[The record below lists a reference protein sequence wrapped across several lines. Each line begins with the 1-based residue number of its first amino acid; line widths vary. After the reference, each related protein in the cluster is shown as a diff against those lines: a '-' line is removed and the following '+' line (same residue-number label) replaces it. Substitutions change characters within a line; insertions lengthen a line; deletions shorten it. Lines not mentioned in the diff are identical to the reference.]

1 MHAPLIPPRYLCCSV
16 ITFCLMSGEPPASWA
31 QTPVTG
37 AVRGQVRVAGT
48 PPPRGGIEGADVTF
62 LNEETGSSSTT
73 QTTRGGY
80 YLISNL
86 PPGRYTITAS
96 RNGYRGV
103 KEHRLEKFLVR
114 LSDHNPIKPPPL
126 LLQPDRATQT
136 TPVASP
142 IPRPVLSASESE
154 AGPFQFPAESDLSAT
169 PSEAGSSQASSTAQS
184 SPGAEFEQL
193 VNNVNATRSANFS
206 GRELLAL
213 PLTGT
218 RTFDDLAFL
227 LPGVAPPPQTL
238 SQTVGPGIGAGVG
251 TSGQFAVNGLR
262 SRANNFTVDGSDNN
276 DEEIGVRRQGFTALL
291 PQSIE
296 SLQEFYIATLLPPPQ
311 FGRNLGAQVNAVS
324 RPGGSPGY
332 HGTIYGYFTD
342 RRLKAR
348 EFFDGERAPFG
359 GEDEFTRGQFG
370 FVLGGPVTKSRTR
383 FFLSFEQQVI
393 DARKESH
400 FAVPTIAERG
410 FRGSGEGVF
419 KEPNLKAPT
428 SAVGDAFLSL
438 FPLPNNSAGPYDKN
452 TFTESLSADARAAIA
467 SLRLDRQIKIFGRDH
482 ILTGRYNF
490 ADDRTELPVTGGA
503 LFSSLRALV
512 RTHNLSLHANSTLS
526 NRLMNELR
534 FSVGR
539 TRLNFQEIR
548 DPFLLPSKLSGTALP
563 ALAGASGLVPGGP
576 PFLLNALLIQN
587 QTPAGGPVRL
597 VKRPGLDSE
606 TGVVADGVSYGTG
619 PLGQMIVSGFSP
631 VGVDVFHFPQA
642 RANNTFQT
650 ADTIFYNLSKHRL
663 VGGFDLRRIQLN
675 SLLDR
680 NFRSLAVFSG
690 APDLTPDLKRC
701 RRPATQPGPQ
711 CFLTGAD
718 FAAIGAPS
726 GFFQTQTLNPDSTI
740 GLRQW
745 QNNLFLA
752 DEIHI
757 HHNFTVTI
765 GARYELNTVPRE
777 VNRRIESSFTS
788 PEVQS
793 FVAKERELTGVSGLE
808 RFLAGRKTIY
818 QQDSNNIA
826 PHIALAW
833 DPRGDGKT
841 AVRAGYGIYYDQIL
855 GAVITQS
862 RNVFPNF
869 LTLNLAGLGLANFT
883 FGGNLAFNAFNPARL
898 AAQGTLNTLDAAGL
912 KAAFGGRDLVES
924 LLGLEQLTNFAGGPG
939 FILPAANLETPYA
952 QHWGLT
958 VEREV
963 KSDFLVSLAYVGTK
977 GSHLFRFAT
986 PNLGPNALP
995 VILNI
1000 QSDMPPP
1007 GQPEDQLRFFFFGRT
1022 LSPVF
1027 QGKPLR
1033 RFPLLGSFTS
1043 IESDVNSIYHSLQ
1056 AQLNRR
1062 FSRGIQFTTAYTWSH
1077 AIDEVSD
1084 LFDLASGPSLPQ
1096 NSFNPDE
1103 RGNAGFDIRH
1113 RFVTSFIWNLL
1124 PSAKGKLLGGWQLAG
1139 IGAFQTGQ
1147 PFTIQAC
1154 CDVNLDGNLTDRL
1167 DTTMG
1172 INETNQGRVRFTA
1185 PKEPEDQL
1193 GLLAELMKDGAVGRN
1208 TYRAP
1213 GIARIDLAISK
1224 HFEFDK
1230 QRRLEV
1236 RAEFFNFFNRTH
1248 FGMPVHQL
1256 LFPSLGQSVDTRS
1269 PALTV
1274 QFAVRYS
1281 F

>member
-1 MHAPLIPPRYLCCSV
+1 MSCKPLV
-16 ITFCLMSGEPPASWA
+16 SWA

-37 AVRGQVRVAGT
+37 AVRGQVRVVGT
-48 PPPRGGIEGADVTF
+48 PAPHGGIEGADIEFV
-62 LNEETGSSSTT
+62 NDETGARAIT

-86 PPGRYTITAS
+86 TPGSYTITAS
-96 RNGYRGV
+96 RRGYQSIKGY
-103 KEHRLEKFLVR
+103 KLEKFLVR

-126 LLQPDRATQT
+126 LLQPDRAAQA
-136 TPVASP
+136 TPAASLVSGLAWP
-142 IPRPVLSASESE
+142 ASESG
-154 AGPFQFPAESDLSAT
+154 AGPFQSTDLSAA
-169 PSEAGSSQASSTAQS
+169 PPAAGSGEAGSPQASSTAQS
-184 SPGAEFEQL
+184 SPGTQYEQL
-193 VNNVNATRSANFS
+193 VNTVNATRSANFS
-206 GRELLAL
+206 SRELLAL
-213 PLTGT
+213 PLPGT

-276 DEEIGVRRQGFTALL
+276 DEEIGVRRQGFTTLL

-296 SLQEFYIATLLPPPQ
+296 SLQEFYIATLLPTPQ

-324 RPGGSPGY
+324 RPGSRKY
-332 HGTIYGYFTD
+332 HGSLYGRVTD
-342 RRLKAR
+342 SRLKAR
-348 EFFDGERAPFG
+348 EFFDGEGGPAG
-359 GEDEFTRGQFG
+359 GEDKLTRGQFG
-370 FVLGGPVTKSRTR
+370 AVLGGPVGNSPAR
-383 FFLSFEQQVI
+383 FFFSFEQQVI
-393 DARKESH
+393 EARKESH

-410 FRGSGEGVF
+410 FRKSGEGKF
-419 KEPNLKAPT
+419 IEPNLKVPT

-438 FPLPNNSAGPYDKN
+438 FPLPNNPSGPYEMN
-452 TFTESLSADARAAIA
+452 TYTQSLPADARGTIA
-467 SLRLDRQIKIFGRDH
+467 SLRLDRQTKAFGREH
-482 ILTGRYNF
+482 IVTGRFNF
-490 ADDRTELPVTGGA
+490 TDDATELPVTGGA

-512 RTHNLSLHANSTLS
+512 RTHNLSLHANSILS
-526 NRLMNELR
+526 NRLMNEVR

-548 DPFLLPSKLSGTALP
+548 DPFLLPSRLSGIALL
-563 ALAGASGLVPGGP
+563 ALMGRPGQVVGGP
-576 PFLLNALLIQN
+576 PFLLNAPLRRD
-587 QTPAGGPVRL
+587 QTPSA
-597 VKRPGLDSE
+597 GLDSE
-606 TGVVADGVSYGTG
+606 TGIMDFGTG

-642 RANNTFQT
+642 RANTTFQIT
-650 ADTIFYNLSKHRL
+650 DTLFYGLSNHRFIA
-663 VGGFDLRRIQLN
+663 GFDLRRTQLD
-675 SLLDR
+675 SRLDR

-701 RRPATQPGPQ
+701 RRTGVTFDPQ
-711 CFLTGAD
+711 CYLTGVD

-726 GFFQTQTLNPDSTI
+726 GFFQTQAPLPDSTI
-740 GLRQW
+740 RLRFW
-745 QNNLFLA
+745 QHNLFLA
-752 DEIHI
+752 DEIRI
-757 HHNFTVTI
+757 HHNFTLTLGV
-765 GARYELNTVPRE
+765 RYELNTVPRE
-777 VNRRIESSFTS
+777 VDRRIESSFTS
-788 PEVQS
+788 PEVRQ
-793 FVAKERELTGVSGLE
+793 FVTRERELAGVSGLE
-808 RFLAGRKTIY
+808 QFLAGRKAIY
-818 QQDSNNIA
+818 QQDSNNLA

-833 DPRGDGKT
+833 DPSGDGRT
-841 AVRAGYGIYYDQIL
+841 AIRAGYGIYYDQIL

-869 LTLNLAGLGLANFT
+869 LTLNLAGLGFAGFT
-883 FGGNLAFNAFNPARL
+883 SGGNLAFNAFNPARL

-939 FILPAANLETPYA
+939 FILPAARLETPYA

-958 VEREV
+958 IEREM
-963 KSDFLVSLAYVGTK
+963 KSDFFASLAYVGTK

-1000 QSDMPPP
+1000 QSALPPP
-1007 GQPEDQLRFFFFGRT
+1007 DEPQSQLKFFFFGRT
-1022 LSPVF
+1022 LAPVF

-1043 IESDVNSIYHSLQ
+1043 IESDVNSTYHSLQ
-1056 AQLNRR
+1056 AQLNKR
-1062 FSRGIQFTTAYTWSH
+1062 FSRGVQFTTAYTWSH

-1096 NSFNPDE
+1096 NTFKPDE
-1103 RGNAGFDIRH
+1103 RGNASFDIRH
-1113 RFVTSFIWNLL
+1113 RFVSSIIWNLL
-1124 PSAKGKLLGGWQLAG
+1124 PREKGKLLGGWQLAG
-1139 IGAFQTGQ
+1139 IGTFQTGQ

-1167 DTTMG
+1167 GTAKG

-1185 PKEPEDQL
+1185 PQDPEEQL
-1193 GLLAELMKDGAVGRN
+1193 RLLAGLMKDGAVGRN
-1208 TYRAP
+1208 TLHAP
-1213 GIARIDLAISK
+1213 GIARIDLAIDK
-1224 HFEFDK
+1224 QFEFDK
-1230 QRRLEV
+1230 QRRLEL
-1236 RAEFFNFFNRTH
+1236 RAEFFNLFNRTH

-1269 PALTV
+1269 PSLTV